1 MALAN
6 NSSYGLSSAVITN
19 DLEKAMQFAEGL
31 DAGMVHINATTI
43 QCEPNVP
50 FGGVKNSGF
59 GREGGHY
66 SIDDMTQLK
75 WITITQGQMQYP
87 F

>member
-1 MALAN
+1 MAN

-19 DLEKAMQFAEGL
+19 DLGKAMQFAEGL
-31 DAGMVHINATTI
+31 DAGMVHINGTTS

-66 SIDDMTQLK
+66 SVDDMTQAK
-75 WITITQGQMQYP
+75 WITINQGQMQYP